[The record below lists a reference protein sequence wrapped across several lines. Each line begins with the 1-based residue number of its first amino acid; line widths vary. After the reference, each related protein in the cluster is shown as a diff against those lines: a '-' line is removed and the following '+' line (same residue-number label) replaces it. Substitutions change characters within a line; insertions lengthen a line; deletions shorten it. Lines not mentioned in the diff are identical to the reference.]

1 MQKLSKLK
9 DDIIIGQIDQ
19 RMDLIL
25 DRIYEINY

>member
-1 MQKLSKLK
+1 MQKLCKLK